1 MPYADVV
8 TTTTHKTLRGPRG
21 AIILCKGELAKKIDS
36 AVFPGTQG
44 GPLMHVIAA
53 KAVAL
58 HEVMQPD
65 FVAYQTQIVKNAA
78 TLADTLL
85 KEGVRLV
92 SGGTDNHLM
101 LADVASCGRTGR
113 EVQELLDAANITA
126 NKNTIPYDKLS
137 VKETSGVR
145 LGTPATTTRG
155 MKEAE
160 MEQIGNL
167 IARLMDEGEAAVPAV
182 KEQVIALCEQFPLYP
197 EL

>member
-1 MPYADVV
+1 
-8 TTTTHKTLRGPRG
+8 
-21 AIILCKGELAKKIDS
+21 
-36 AVFPGTQG
+36 
-44 GPLMHVIAA
+44 MHVIAA

-58 HEVMQPD
+58 YEVLQPE

-78 TLADTLL
+78 ALAGKLL
-85 KEGVRLV
+85 NEGVRLV

-101 LADVASCGRTGR
+101 LADVACCGRTGR

-155 MKEAE
+155 MKEQQ
-160 MEQIGNL
+160 MEEIGGI
-167 IARLMDEGEAAVPAV
+167 IARLIREGENAVPAA
-182 KEQVIALCEQFPLYP
+182 KEQVVALCEHLRKHLTECYFFHYSYLLTSILLTPYSHTPHTSRHRRGVLTAKWR
-197 EL
+197 